1 MNPVKIEYEKED
13 IYEKSD
19 SDKLNFLIEIAFAN
33 HRQLTEQGLTLYGNG
48 DPAKG
53 LCHQMVTQQGNLGLL
68 KTKFNWLLAILSVV
82 GTAGIAIITTLLV
95 R

>member
-1 MNPVKIEYEKED
+1 MNPVRIEYEKDD

-33 HRQLTEQGLTLYGNG
+33 HQQLTQQGLTLYGNG

-53 LCHQMVTQQGNLGLL
+53 LCSQLATQRTRL
-68 KTKFNWLLAILSVV
+68 NWLVAILSAV
-82 GTAGIAIITTLLV
+82 GLAGLGMVTTLLV

>member
-1 MNPVKIEYEKED
+1 MNPVRIEYEKDD

-33 HRQLTEQGLTLYGNG
+33 HKQLTDQGLTLYGNG

-53 LCHQMVTQQGNLGLL
+53 LCSQLATQRTRL
-68 KTKFNWLLAILSVV
+68 NWLVGILSAV
-82 GTAGIAIITTLLV
+82 GLAGLGMVATLLV

>member
-1 MNPVKIEYEKED
+1 MNPVKIEYEKDD

-19 SDKLNFLIEIAFAN
+19 SDKLNFLIDIAFAN
-33 HRQLTEQGLTLYGNG
+33 HEQLVKQGLTLYGNG

-53 LCHQMVTQQGNLGLL
+53 LCSQLATQ
-68 KTKFNWLLAILSVV
+68 KTRLNWLLAILSVV
-82 GTAGIAIITTLLV
+82 GTAGLAIITTLLV